1 VNVGPVTQLYVSID
15 AGTKDALKKI
25 DRPLFKDFW
34 ERYLA
39 SLDALRNKQQ
49 RTVYR
54 LTLVKSYN
62 MNEIADYARLVARG
76 TPSFIEVKGVTYCG
90 KSEGS
95 DITMNNV
102 PFHFEVKRFCE
113 KMCSYLNNDYELACE
128 HEHSCCCLI
137 ANKKFKVNDQW
148 HTWIDY
154 KKFHEL
160 AKEGKPFTAFD
171 YMALTPQWAVWDAKE
186 RGFDPLE
193 TRVRDKPSQNEENA
207 EKKKIR
213 LQNVI
218 AQAKMEVEKDIL
230 ETVNEIKDE
239 ENPYLLAKKQFVQ

>member
-1 VNVGPVTQLYVSID
+1 
-15 AGTKDALKKI
+15 
-25 DRPLFKDFW
+25 
-34 ERYLA
+34 
-39 SLDALRNKQQ
+39 
-49 RTVYR
+49 
-54 LTLVKSYN
+54 
-62 MNEIADYARLVARG
+62 
-76 TPSFIEVKGVTYCG
+76 
-90 KSEGS
+90 
-95 DITMNNV
+95 
-102 PFHFEVKRFCE
+102 
-113 KMCSYLNNDYELACE
+113 
-128 HEHSCCCLI
+128 
-137 ANKKFKVNDQW
+137 VNDQW